1 MLGTAFAVTG
11 CAVRPVAIGDQAH
24 HQRALDD
31 QRRLYD
37 EQENLTQPLTL
48 ADAAARAFK
57 YNMDY
62 RTRLMEEAAA
72 MGQTELANWDLLPR
86 LTAAA
91 GYSWRNNDSF
101 GYGFTPAGTISTTP
115 SSAVERTHSTNSLT
129 FAWNV
134 LDFGLSYVRAKQ
146 LADQS
151 LIAEERRRKAQQNL
165 LADVRTAWWRAEA
178 AQRLLPQIDTL
189 IAEVD
194 QAAARARLIETR
206 KLLPPLQIVA
216 YRRSLLDLTQQISL
230 RRQELEQAQLDFA
243 QLINL
248 RPGQEYKLA
257 ALESDQY
264 VLPVLS
270 TRAATLEALA
280 LDNRPELREEAYRAR
295 VTDLEGR
302 KQLLALLP
310 SLGLDAGTNYDSNRY
325 LLNNRWASA
334 GMNVSFN
341 LIKAFSAPAVK
352 RAGAAA
358 AQVDETRRLAVTAA
372 VLAQARMAAV
382 RYNLLSEELAVWNDA
397 VQDDSR
403 IVGYLNASKQVGLET
418 ELELIRA
425 KARYMISKVN
435 RDLVH
440 ANVQG
445 AIGRL
450 YNSVGMDPLPLELEN
465 RTPQALAAA
474 LDERFKQWEAEH
486 FTPQAL
492 PRQQPVR
499 VAAVTGLTGEAR
511 EAFNSA
517 MERILRLSK
526 IPVVAGGDGPGYR
539 VDTAVK
545 LQPPGESGQVAGMKV
560 RLLDADGK
568 VVLEADQSS
577 TLVTPVG
584 PDQWRAMGEG
594 AGYRLVA
601 PLRALF
607 AVKGPQLADGAAEDE
622 AAKPAKPA
630 ATAARAKTPTA
641 GQLLGKAEHTKAKV
655 AKQVAAAR
663 ASRKN

>member
-1 MLGTAFAVTG
+1 MLGTAFAVSG
-11 CAVRPVAIGDQAH
+11 CAVRPLAISDDAH
-24 HQRALDD
+24 HQRALED

-37 EQENLTQPLTL
+37 DQEALTQPLTL
-48 ADAAARAFK
+48 ADAVARAYK

-72 MGQTELANWDLLPR
+72 MGQTELANWDMLPR

-115 SSAVERTHSTNSLT
+115 SSAVERTHSTNNVT

-178 AQRLLPQIDTL
+178 AQRMLPQIDTL
-189 IAEVD
+189 LAEVD

-248 RPGQEYKLA
+248 RPGQDYKLA
-257 ALESDQY
+257 ALEDDQY
-264 VLPVLS
+264 TLPELA
-270 TRAATLEALA
+270 TRPETLEAMA

-295 VTDLEGR
+295 VTDLEGK
-302 KQLLALLP
+302 KQLLSLLP
-310 SLGLDAGTNYDSNRY
+310 SLGVDAGTNYDSNRY

-341 LIKAFSAPAVK
+341 LLKAFSAPAVK
-352 RAGAAA
+352 RSAEAAA
-358 AQVDETRRLAVTAA
+358 KVDETRRLAVTAA

-382 RYNLLSEELAVWNDA
+382 RYNLLTDELNIWNDA

-425 KARYMISKVN
+425 KARYMISRVN

-450 YNSVGMDPLPLELEN
+450 FNSVGLDPLPLELES
-465 RTPQALAAA
+465 RTPQALAAS
-474 LDERFKQWEAEH
+474 LDERFKQWEGAH
-486 FTPQAL
+486 FAQAAA
-492 PRQQPVR
+492 PRQQPV
-499 VAAVTGLTGEAR
+499 VLAAVDGLSGDTR
-511 EAFNSA
+511 EAFATSL
-517 MERILRLSK
+517 ERILRLSK
-526 IPVVAGGDGPGYR
+526 IPVGAAGAGAAYKIETALALQAPGD
-539 VDTAVK
+539 
-545 LQPPGESGQVAGMKV
+545 SGQVAKMTV
-560 RLLDADGK
+560 RLRDPDGK
-568 VVLEADQSS
+568 TILEAEQSS

-584 PDQWRAMGEG
+584 AEQWRAMGEG
-594 AGYRLVA
+594 AAYRLVA
-601 PLRALF
+601 PLRALY
-607 AVKGPQLADGAAEDE
+607 AVKSPAEAEPDAPAKAQNAAK
-622 AAKPAKPA
+622 AAKPAVKAPS
-630 ATAARAKTPTA
+630 ARE
-641 GQLLGKAEHTKAKV
+641 LLGSTEQTKGKV
-655 AKQVAAAR
+655 AKQVDAAR
-663 ASRKN
+663 TRK

>member
-1 MLGTAFAVTG
+1 MLGTAFAVSG
-11 CAVRPVAIGDQAH
+11 CAVRPLAISDQAH

-48 ADAAARAFK
+48 SDAAARAFK

-248 RPGQEYKLA
+248 RPGQEVKLA

-310 SLGLDAGTNYDSNRY
+310 SLGFDAGTNYDSNRY

-352 RAGAAA
+352 RASAAA

-372 VLAQARMAAV
+372 VLAQARMAGV
-382 RYNLLSEELAVWNDA
+382 RYTLLSEELAVWNDA

-425 KARYMISKVN
+425 KARYMISKIN

-450 YNSVGMDPLPLELEN
+450 YNSVGLDPLPLELEN

-492 PRQQPVR
+492 PRQTPVR
-499 VAAVTGLTGEAR
+499 VAAVNGLTGEAR

-526 IPVVAGGDGPGYR
+526 IPVVADGDGPGYR
-539 VDTAVK
+539 VDTTVK
-545 LQPPGESGQVAGMKV
+545 LQAPGESGQVAGMKV

-607 AVKGPQLADGAAEDE
+607 SVKGPQLPDTTEGED
-622 AAKPAKPA
+622 AKPAKPA
-630 ATAARAKTPTA
+630 ATVARAKTPTA
-641 GQLLGKAEHTKAKV
+641 RQLLGKAENTKAKV